1 MVCYR
6 MPMEGE
12 KYSLTFGEE
21 CKKVIINT
29 KGTNKDEVE
38 PSLVDFLNYVENSKE
53 DFVSESSDECL
64 KNLHD
69 KIRQIKR
76 ADCSGIYENGRM

>member
-12 KYSLTFGEE
+12 KYSLTLGDE
-21 CKKVIINT
+21 CKKVILNT

-38 PSLVDFLNYVENSKE
+38 PSLADFLNYVENSKE
-53 DFVSESSDECL
+53 DFVPESSDERL

-69 KIRQIKR
+69 KIRQIKSSVQIGV
-76 ADCSGIYENGRM
+76 CIKG

>member
-1 MVCYR
+1 
-6 MPMEGE
+6 MEGE
-12 KYSLTFGEE
+12 KYSLTLGDE

-53 DFVSESSDECL
+53 DFVPESSDERL

-69 KIRQIKR
+69 KIRQIKSSVQIGV
-76 ADCSGIYENGRM
+76 CIKG